1 MKSIRLYLL
10 LMLLATLALVM
21 FISLLKGY
29 QSSHQVAQDLFDER
43 LKATAELIA
52 SANTETTPVKAHQ
65 NQPADY
71 LFFQVWDDHLQLI
84 TRSTTAPEE
93 ALSPFSEGFYDV
105 NFEGYRWHNYVFFD
119 ANLQRWIIVGERS
132 DVRSVMAENIVLAA
146 VLPAI
151 TGITISAL
159 LIWWLIGRGLKP
171 LRDLSQQLINKQADD
186 LAPVKLDKLPVELDQ
201 LVTIINQLFWR
212 LDQAFQREQRFA
224 ADAAHELRTPISAL
238 QVHLHNLQHTTDLHQ
253 EDWQL
258 MQQSVARMA
267 HMVNQILMLY
277 RTAPEQ
283 IAAKAETIDLF
294 KVTRQIIASDFKQFE
309 SQQQQIELSGESVN
323 IYGHLFALETLVQ
336 NLLVNASKYSPENSL
351 ILVDVHPVKN
361 GAQLI
366 VEDSGPGIPPDQYA
380 RVFDRF
386 YRYQNQ
392 KQLSD
397 MPGCGL
403 GLAIVKHIVDLHHA
417 EITLGKSAKTGG
429 LQVTVTFPVVQ
440 PV

>member
-21 FISLLKGY
+21 FVSLLKGY
-29 QSSHQVAQDLFDER
+29 QSSLDEAQKLFDQR
-43 LKATAELIA
+43 LKATAGLIA
-52 SANTETTPVKAHQ
+52 SANTEITPVSTHQ

-71 LFFQVWDDHLQLI
+71 LFFQIWDKDLQLI
-84 TRSTTAPEE
+84 TRSDTAPET
-93 ALSPFSEGFYDV
+93 ALSKFVEGFYDV
-105 NFEGYRWHNYVFFD
+105 NFDGYRWHNYVFFD
-119 ANLQRWIIVGERS
+119 DNLDRWIIVGERS

-146 VLPAI
+146 VLPSI
-151 TGITISAL
+151 VGIGISAI
-159 LIWWLIGRGLKP
+159 LIWWLIGNGLKP
-171 LRDLSQQLINKQADD
+171 LKQLSQQLINKQADD
-186 LAPVKLDKLPVELDQ
+186 LTAVKLDKLPVELDQ

-238 QVHLHNLQHTTDLHQ
+238 QVHLHNLQQTTDSQQ

-258 MQQSVARMA
+258 LQQSVARMA

-294 KVTRQIIASDFKQFE
+294 KLTRQVIASDFQQFE
-309 SQQQQIELSGESVN
+309 SRHQQVELSGETAT
-323 IYGHLFALETLVQ
+323 IQGHMFAIETLLQ
-336 NLLVNASKYSPENSL
+336 NLLANACKYSPTGGQ
-351 ILVDVHPVKN
+351 ILVDVHPVAS
-361 GAQLI
+361 GTRLI
-366 VEDSGPGIPPDQYA
+366 IEDSGPGIPPEQYA

-386 YRYQNQ
+386 YRYQNLQ
-392 KQLSD
+392 TLSD

-417 EITLGKSAKTGG
+417 DIKLGKSGKTSG
-429 LQVTVTFPVVQ
+429 LKVTVNFPAVLSK
-440 PV
+440 

>member
-71 LFFQVWDDHLQLI
+71 LFFQVWDKDLQLI
-84 TRSTTAPEE
+84 TRSDTAPEV
-93 ALSPFSEGFYDV
+93 ALSSFSEGFYDV
-105 NFEGYRWHNYVFFD
+105 NFDSYRWHNYVFFD

-151 TGITISAL
+151 IGIGVSAI
-159 LIWWLIGRGLKP
+159 LIWWLIGNGLKP
-171 LRDLSQQLINKQADD
+171 LQQLSQQLINKQADD
-186 LAPVKLDKLPVELDQ
+186 LTPIKLDKLPVELDQ

-224 ADAAHELRTPISAL
+224 TDAAHELRTPISAL
-238 QVHLHNLQHTTDLHQ
+238 QVHLHNLQRTADTQQ

-283 IAAKAETIDLF
+283 IAAKTEKIDLF
-294 KVTRQIIASDFKQFE
+294 KLAREVIASDFTQFE
-309 SQQQQIELSGESVN
+309 SRQQQVELSGESAVMQ
-323 IYGHLFALETLVQ
+323 GHLFALETLLQ
-336 NLLVNASKYSPENSL
+336 NLLANASKYSPAGSQ
-351 ILVDVHPVKN
+351 ILVDVQPVAN
-361 GAQLI
+361 GVRLI
-366 VEDSGPGIPPDQYA
+366 IEDSGPGIPQDQYS

-392 KQLSD
+392 PELSE

-403 GLAIVKHIVDLHHA
+403 GLAIVKHIIDLHHA
-417 EITLGKSAKTGG
+417 DIKLGKSAKTGG
-429 LQVTVTFPVVQ
+429 LQVTINFSAVMPV
-440 PV
+440 

>member
-1 MKSIRLYLL
+1 MKSIRLHLL

-21 FISLLKGY
+21 FVSLLKGY
-29 QSSHQVAQDLFDER
+29 QSSLDEAQKLFDQR
-43 LKATAELIA
+43 LKATAGLIA
-52 SANTETTPVKAHQ
+52 SANTEITPVSPHQ

-71 LFFQVWDDHLQLI
+71 LFFQVWDTDLQLI
-84 TRSTTAPEE
+84 TRSDTAPET
-93 ALSPFSEGFYDV
+93 ALSKFVEGFYDV
-105 NFEGYRWHNYVFFD
+105 NFGGYRWHNYMFFD
-119 ANLQRWIIVGERS
+119 GHLDRWIIVGERS

-146 VLPAI
+146 VLPSI
-151 TGITISAL
+151 VGIGISAI
-159 LIWWLIGRGLKP
+159 LIWWMIGNGLKP
-171 LRDLSQQLINKQADD
+171 LKQLSQQLINKQADD
-186 LAPVKLDKLPVELDQ
+186 LTAVKLDKLPVELDQ

-238 QVHLHNLQHTTDLHQ
+238 QVHLHNLQQTTDSQQ

-258 MQQSVARMA
+258 LQQSVARMA

-294 KVTRQIIASDFKQFE
+294 KLTRQVIASDFQQFE
-309 SQQQQIELSGESVN
+309 SRQQQVELSGETAM
-323 IYGHLFALETLVQ
+323 IQGHVFAIETLLQ
-336 NLLVNASKYSPENSL
+336 NLLANACKYSPNSGQ
-351 ILVDVHPVKN
+351 ILVDVHPVAS
-361 GAQLI
+361 GTRLI
-366 VEDSGPGIPPDQYA
+366 IEDSGRGIPPEQYA

-386 YRYQNQ
+386 YRYQNLQ
-392 KQLSD
+392 ALSD

-417 EITLGKSAKTGG
+417 DIKLGKSGKASG
-429 LQVTVTFPVVQ
+429 LKVTVNFPAVLSK
-440 PV
+440 

>member
-1 MKSIRLYLL
+1 MKSIRVYLL

-29 QSSHQVAQDLFDER
+29 QSSYQVAQDLFDER
-43 LKATAELIA
+43 LKATAELLA

-71 LFFQVWDDHLQLI
+71 LFFQVWDDNFHLI
-84 TRSTTAPEE
+84 TRSDTAPEK
-93 ALSPFSEGFYDV
+93 ALSPFTEGFYDV
-105 NFEGYRWHNYVFFD
+105 NFESYRWHNYVFFD

-132 DVRSVMAENIVLAA
+132 DARSVMAENIVLAA

-151 TGITISAL
+151 TGMGISAL
-159 LIWWLIGRGLKP
+159 LIWWLIGKGLKP

-238 QVHLHNLQHTTDLHQ
+238 QVHLHNLQKTADLHQ

-294 KVTRQIIASDFKQFE
+294 KVTRQLIANDFTQYE
-309 SQQQQIELSGESVN
+309 SRQQQIELSGESVN
-323 IYGHLFALETLVQ
+323 ISGHLFALETLVQ
-336 NLLVNASKYSPENSL
+336 NLLANASKYSPLNSL

-366 VEDSGPGIPPDQYA
+366 VEDSGPGIPPQQYA

-392 KQLSD
+392 KELSD

-417 EITLGKSAKTGG
+417 EITLAKSAKTGG
-429 LQVTVTFPVVQ
+429 LQVTVTFPTVRLA
-440 PV
+440 

>member
-1 MKSIRLYLL
+1 MRSIRVYLL

-29 QSSHQVAQDLFDER
+29 QSSLDIAQRLFDER

-52 SANTETTPVKAHQ
+52 TANTEITPTQPHA

-71 LFFQVWDDHLQLI
+71 LFFQIWDENFQLI
-84 TRSTTAPEE
+84 TRSRQSPKM
-93 ALSPFSEGFYDV
+93 ALNPFEQGFYDV
-105 NFEGYRWHNYVFFD
+105 NFDGYRWHNYVLFD
-119 ANLQRWIIVGERS
+119 DSLNRWIIVGERT

-151 TGITISAL
+151 FGIGISAL
-159 LIWWLIGRGLKP
+159 LIWWLIGSGLRP
-171 LRDLSQQLINKQADD
+171 LHQLSRQLTNKQADD
-186 LAPVKLDKLPVELDQ
+186 LTPVKLDKLPVELDQ

-212 LDQAFQREQRFA
+212 LDQTFQREQRFA

-238 QVHLHNLQHTTDLHQ
+238 QVHLHNMQLTDDSHN

-258 MQQSVARMA
+258 MQEAVARMG

-283 IAAKAETIDLF
+283 IMAKAEKIDLF
-294 KVTRQIIASDFKQFE
+294 KLARQVIANDFQQLE
-309 SQQQQIELSGESVN
+309 NRQQQVALLGESAV
-323 IYGHLFALETLVQ
+323 IDGHKFALETLLQ
-336 NLLVNASKYSPENSL
+336 NLLANASKYTPQGGQINIDIEP
-351 ILVDVHPVKN
+351 IAN
-361 GAQLI
+361 GTLLI
-366 VEDSGPGIPPDQYA
+366 VEDSGPGIPAEQYN

-386 YRYQNQ
+386 YRLQGQ
-392 KQLSD
+392 QQSSALV
-397 MPGCGL
+397 GCGL

-417 EITLGKSAKTGG
+417 DIKLGKSDSLSG
-429 LQVTVTFPVVQ
+429 LKVTIHFPRASSA
-440 PV
+440 